1 MLLQFEEHRSVM
13 AYDKIA
19 LVLAFL
25 FVLIAVQMFVRI
37 KIAGKSLIKN
47 QASKVTLKARLGLSR
62 NERVDVVQIDGTDF
76 AIVFSR
82 NSTPSIIDLP
92 QNVRSDANEAGL

>member
-1 MLLQFEEHRSVM
+1 MLLQFEELRSVM

-25 FVLIAVQMFVRI
+25 FVLIGIQMFVRI
-37 KIAGKSLIKN
+37 KVAGKSLIKN

>member
-1 MLLQFEEHRSVM
+1 MLLQFEEYRSVM
-13 AYDKIA
+13 AYDKLA

-25 FVLIAVQMFVRI
+25 FVLIAIQMFVRI

-62 NERVDVVQIDGTDF
+62 NERVDVIQIDGTEF

-92 QNVRSDANEAGL
+92 QNVRSDTNEAGL